1 MDTLTPLLKKS
12 KYVQETEIPA
22 LQNGDHLTRV
32 EFERRYAAHP
42 HIKKAELIEG
52 VVYVLSPVS
61 LVHSH
66 RHANVI
72 LWLGTYLAATPGLRL
87 LDNATV
93 ILDAENEVQ
102 PDAALY
108 IIEGGQARPVRSYLH
123 GAPALVVEIAGSSAA
138 YDLHEKMRVYRRTGV
153 MEYIVM
159 LALEGE
165 TQWYRLNE
173 GQYEL
178 VAADESG
185 TIRSA
190 IFPGLY
196 FHPDRFWADDLS
208 GLLKVLQTGLST
220 SEHAEYVARLTA
232 S

>member
-42 HIKKAELIEG
+42 RIKKAELIEG
-52 VVYVLSPVS
+52 VVYVPSPVS

-108 IIEGGQARPVRSYLH
+108 IIEGGQTRPEGSYLH
-123 GAPALVVEIAGSSAA
+123 GAPELVVEIAGSSAA

-153 MEYIVM
+153 IEYVVM
-159 LALEGE
+159 LALERE
-165 TQWYRLNE
+165 TQWFRLIDGEYRLI
-173 GQYEL
+173 
-178 VAADESG
+178 APDETG
-185 TIRSA
+185 IIRSA
-190 IFPGLY
+190 IFPGLCL
-196 FHPDRFWADDLS
+196 HGDSFWADDLP
-208 GLLKVLQTGLST
+208 GLLGALQAGVNTKS
-220 SEHAEYVARLTA
+220 HADFVDSLRPA
-232 S
+232 